1 MPKSEA
7 LKIAQVSAFDAKRYL
22 SSFSEFV
29 PSDCFLVQGGMVS
42 WRVPEILSNF
52 KKMEESGLSLEQ
64 IEQEIAKNLA
74 QGRQTGAGAA
84 AKPEHPSIQVEAN
97 RLQSLLALMQQ
108 VMENQANMHGEILKL
123 IQLYPSIQVEA
134 NRLQSLLALM
144 QQVLENQ
151 ANMHGEILKLI
162 QLFEGELIALDTRIA
177 KLEETAAG
185 IGDVSRA
192 QRKNI

>member
-29 PSDCFLVQGGMVS
+29 PSDRFLMQGGMVS
-42 WRVPEILSNF
+42 WRVPGILSNF
-52 KKMEESGLSLEQ
+52 KKMEEGGLSLEQ

-74 QGRQTGAGAA
+74 QGRQPGAGPA
-84 AKPEHPSIQVEAN
+84 AKPESPSIQVAAN
-97 RLQSLLALMQQ
+97 RLESLLALMQQ
-108 VMENQANMHGEILKL
+108 VVENQANM
-123 IQLYPSIQVEA
+123 Y
-134 NRLQSLLALM
+134 
-144 QQVLENQ
+144 
-151 ANMHGEILKLI
+151 GEILKLI

-185 IGDVSRA
+185 IGDISCA
-192 QRKNI
+192 QSKNTERR